1 MLQTH
6 PHNGNVTVNDSE
18 LNLSCCQMLLFK
30 DSLLVVIVANI
41 HNFVGLLLFWVEGGF
56 VCVWFSSYAHSLR
69 WMVDLPWK
77 QENCESAQK
86 EDTASIKLAGFCPR
100 LLVGKT
106 YSF

>member
-30 DSLLVVIVANI
+30 DSLLVVIVANV

-56 VCVWFSSYAHSLR
+56 VCVCGFLL
-69 WMVDLPWK
+69 M
-77 QENCESAQK
+77 
-86 EDTASIKLAGFCPR
+86 SIARG
-100 LLVGKT
+100 GW
-106 YSF
+106 